1 MNNYLLGD
9 YVKKRRKN
17 MGLSLRDF
25 GKLCGI
31 SHTTIDVIERGV
43 DPRNGKPVNITNSTF
58 EKLAIGLGEPI
69 EKLVGLSK
77 GTPDIGQN
85 ETLKSTKY
93 YELNEENKAIIDQMI
108 EKLIKSQFDD

>member
-1 MNNYLLGD
+1 MNNYLLGE
-9 YVKKRRKN
+9 YVRKKRKE
-17 MGLSLRDF
+17 MDLSLRDF

-58 EKLAIGLGEPI
+58 EKLASGIGDPI

-77 GTPDIGQN
+77 GTQTIEQTD
-85 ETLKSTKY
+85 TLKSTKY
-93 YELNEENKAIIDQMI
+93 YELNKENREIIDRMI
-108 EKLIKSQFDD
+108 EKLINSQFDD

>member
-1 MNNYLLGD
+1 MNKYLLGE
-9 YVKKRRKN
+9 YVRKKRKE
-17 MGLSLRDF
+17 MDLSLRDF

-58 EKLAIGLGEPI
+58 EKLASGLGEPI

-77 GTPDIGQN
+77 GTQTIEQTD
-85 ETLKSTKY
+85 TLKSTKY
-93 YELNEENKAIIDQMI
+93 YELNKENREIIDRMI